1 MAMPGQQPQFEHWAN
16 FYVVT
21 SAAAAT
27 LVGLLFVVITLAAGR
42 RRKDTPRLRLY
53 LTPTVIYFSS
63 VLTMSA
69 LLTVPNQTKLSA
81 IICICLGGIA
91 GLGYACSLAIRRGA
105 GTASYLERS
114 DLFPY
119 IVFPSASYAVMVA
132 GGLLLISST
141 QIGLDL
147 VAAGMLV
154 LLGIAIRNS
163 WAIAITIVSSRD

>member
-1 MAMPGQQPQFEHWAN
+1 MPGQQPPFAQWAN

-27 LVGLLFVVITLAAGR
+27 LVGLLFVVIALAAERG
-42 RRKDTPRLRLY
+42 RKDTPRLRLY
-53 LTPTVIYFSS
+53 LTPVVIYFSS
-63 VLTMSA
+63 VLLMSA
-69 LLTVPNQTKLSA
+69 LLTVPNQTRFSA
-81 IICICLGGIA
+81 IICICVAGIA
-91 GLGYACSLAIRRGA
+91 GLGYAGSLAIRRGVGSA
-105 GTASYLERS
+105 FYLDRS

-119 IVFPSASYAVMVA
+119 VVFPGAAYALMIA
-132 GGLLLISST
+132 GGLALISSA

-163 WAIAITIVSSRD
+163 WAIAVTIVSSRE